1 MVVNPIVEVGGRI
14 KRTAQHHTLHR
25 PAANGTGWC
34 HLHDTVALRP
44 AALIHTEI
52 VAIDEVDLALFPGR
66 HEEVGVRARLVW
78 QHDHAG
84 VGHRL
89 AIDELVMRIVAQL
102 IDSQVGRRRSQV
114 GLADSFNVDLL
125 AKRGDEH
132 RGVMRHAGFCRRQR
146 REHHHLFHAAV
157 PLARCVR

>member
-1 MVVNPIVEVGGRI
+1 MIGPQRADISLHVAARQRHLYDQMV
-14 KRTAQHHTLHR
+14 QH
-25 PAANGTGWC
+25 
-34 HLHDTVALRP
+34 DV
-44 AALIHTEI
+44 
-52 VAIDEVDLALFPGR
+52 V
-66 HEEVGVRARLVW
+66 